1 MHESYINEKN
11 TNSDLAKQFLDIL
24 LNGNTNE
31 AIDLV
36 INSYKNG
43 LTIQKIYKDVFQA
56 CLYEIGRLWE
66 IDEISIARE
75 HYLTA
80 VIQLVMSNLYTF
92 IFKGY
97 RNGKVVVSACIGNEL
112 HEIGIRMI
120 IDFFEIDGWETYY
133 LGANVSNEKIIE
145 EIRDKNA
152 DILALST
159 TIESNVANVKELIH
173 HIRMEKDL
181 KHVKILVGGLPFILN
196 KELWKSIGADGYAED
211 GESAIK
217 KAKELTFNE

>member
-1 MHESYINEKN
+1 MYESYINEN
-11 TNSDLAKQFLDIL
+11 NANGDLARRFLDIL
-24 LNGNTNE
+24 LNGNADE
-31 AIDLV
+31 AIDLI

-43 LTIQKIYKDVFQA
+43 LTIQSIYKDVFQV

-66 IDEISIARE
+66 INEISVARE

-80 VIQLVMSNLYTF
+80 VIQLVMSNLYAF

-120 IDFFEIDGWETYY
+120 TDFFEIDGWETYY
-133 LGANVSNEKIIE
+133 LGANVSNEEIIQ
-145 EIRDKNA
+145 EIRDKKA

-159 TIESNVANVKELIH
+159 TLESNVVNVKKLIN
-173 HIRMEKDL
+173 HIRMEDNLKD
-181 KHVKILVGGLPFILN
+181 VKILVGGLPFILN
-196 KELWKSIGADGYAED
+196 NELWKYVGADGSAED

-217 KAKELTFNE
+217 KAKELVSNE